1 MQLLRKIAFPFSLLY
16 AMVVYLRNVAYD
28 LGIFSSKTY
37 KTPTICVGNL
47 STGGTGKTPMI
58 EWLLEHISASE
69 KVAVLS
75 RGYRRKSSEFLQVT
89 PELSAVEVGDEPLQI
104 SRKFPQNIVVV
115 DGNRQR
121 GIQQLEQQFSP
132 SLILL
137 DDAFQHRKV
146 KAGMYILLTA
156 FHELYVD
163 DWYLPTGNLRDHRKE
178 AQRADTIIV
187 TKCPLNLSL
196 EAQEAI
202 SRRLKPLP
210 RQQLLFC
217 GFQYGKEV
225 HGIQGSKNLK
235 DLDDKIHLVTGIA
248 NPDPLL
254 HFLKAQG
261 VNFTYRRFSDHHF
274 FTKKEYK
281 ELKSF
286 PMILTTEKDFTR
298 MGGNVPNAYYLSV
311 KHLFLGNGKELL
323 RRAIENL

>member
-1 MQLLRKIAFPFSLLY
+1 
-16 AMVVYLRNVAYD
+16 MVVYMRNVCYD

-58 EWLLEHISASE
+58 EWLLEHISSPG

-75 RGYRRKSSEFLQVT
+75 RGYRRESSGFLQVT
-89 PELSAVEVGDEPLQI
+89 PQLSAKEVGDEPLQI
-104 SRKFPQNIVVV
+104 SNKFPHNIVAV

-132 SLILL
+132 GLILL

-156 FHELYVD
+156 FNDLYID
-163 DWYLPTGNLRDHRKE
+163 DWYLPTGNLRDHKKE
-178 AQRADTIIV
+178 ASRADIIIV
-187 TKCPLNLSL
+187 TKCPLNLSY

-202 SRRLKPLP
+202 RSRLKPLP

-217 GFQYGKEV
+217 GFEYGKEV
-225 HGIQGSKNLK
+225 TGLQGSKNLK
-235 DLDDKIHLVTGIA
+235 DLGEEILLVTGIA

-254 HFLKAQG
+254 HFLRAHG
-261 VNFTYRRFSDHHF
+261 IRFTHRRFPDHHF
-274 FTKKEYK
+274 FTEKEYE
-281 ELKSF
+281 ELRSF
-286 PMILTTEKDFTR
+286 SMILTTEKDFTR
-298 MGGNVPNAYYLSV
+298 MDGNVPNAYYLSV
-311 KHLFLGNGKELL
+311 KHLFLENGKELL
-323 RRAIENL
+323 SQAIKKLSG

>member
-1 MQLLRKIAFPFSLLY
+1 MQLLRKIAFPFSLVY

-58 EWLLEHISASE
+58 EWLLEHISASG

-75 RGYRRKSSEFLQVT
+75 RGYRRKSSRFLQVT
-89 PELSAVEVGDEPLQI
+89 PELSAEEVGDEPLQI
-104 SRKFPQNIVVV
+104 SRKFPQNIVAV

-132 SLILL
+132 SHILL

-146 KAGMYILLTA
+146 KANLYILLTA
-156 FHELYVD
+156 FNDLYID
-163 DWYLPTGNLRDHRKE
+163 DWYLPTGNLRDHKKE
-178 AQRADTIIV
+178 ARRADTIIV

-202 SRRLKPLP
+202 SSRLKPLP

-217 GFQYGKEV
+217 GFQYGKEL

-235 DLDDKIHLVTGIA
+235 DLDDKILLVTGIA

-254 HFLKAQG
+254 YFLKAQG
-261 VNFTYRRFSDHHF
+261 VNFTHRRFPDHHF
-274 FTKKEYK
+274 FTEKEYE
-281 ELKSF
+281 ELRSF

-298 MGGNVPNAYYLSV
+298 MGGKVPNAYCLSV
-311 KHLFLGNGKELL
+311 KHVFLGNGKELL
-323 RRAIENL
+323 RKASENL